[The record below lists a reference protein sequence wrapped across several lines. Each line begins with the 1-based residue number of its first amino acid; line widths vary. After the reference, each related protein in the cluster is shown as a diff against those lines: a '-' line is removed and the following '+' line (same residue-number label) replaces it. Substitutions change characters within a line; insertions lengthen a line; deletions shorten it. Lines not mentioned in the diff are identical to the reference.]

1 MLIKIIVSLCAD
13 AEKILSILIIFPS
26 SFEGLRF
33 KFTIFAF
40 DGQKLA

>member
-13 AEKILSILIIFPS
+13 AEKILSILIIFTS
-26 SFEGLRF
+26 KFESLRF
-33 KFTIFAF
+33 KITIFAF